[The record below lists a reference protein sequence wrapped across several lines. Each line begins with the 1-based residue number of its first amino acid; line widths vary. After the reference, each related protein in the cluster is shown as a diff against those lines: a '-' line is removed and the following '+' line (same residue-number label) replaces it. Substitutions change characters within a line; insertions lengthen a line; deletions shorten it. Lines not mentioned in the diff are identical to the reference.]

1 MRLKNKKDID
11 HWFLVLP
18 LYSMFSVHR
27 EKDTQTKQ
35 DNYSNISKPQVFMEG
50 LRGGGVSIPTVMTKV
65 DLTVDVSEPPIVRE
79 FIVKPK
85 KK

>member
-1 MRLKNKKDID
+1 
-11 HWFLVLP
+11 
-18 LYSMFSVHR
+18 
-27 EKDTQTKQ
+27 
-35 DNYSNISKPQVFMEG
+35 MEG